1 MNTTSMNNKQRTLHM
16 HKNKQAIYIERY
28 YHVPYDDIF
37 EYVAVV
43 VRARRHFCCLRATLH
58 RKNQEEALS
67 FSFSKNLYQI

>member
-1 MNTTSMNNKQRTLHM
+1 MNTTSMNNEQRTCTCT
-16 HKNKQAIYIERY
+16 KKQAIYIKRY

-43 VRARRHFCCLRATLH
+43 VRARRHFCCLRAALH

-67 FSFSKNLYQI
+67 FSFSTILYQI